1 MSLERKMNHKMR
13 CLILVTLFIL
23 LMAQPVKA
31 EETLIF
37 SGLKGSKLGL
47 MVEEVL
53 REAYRRIGIRMEI
66 KWLPG
71 VRALHVAN
79 DGEVDGAELRV
90 ASVSKKFTNLI
101 MVPVPV
107 YESDIVVFTRNEA
120 FPVKGWASLKPYRIG
135 VPGGYTA
142 ILDNVRGFNTWTV
155 KYPQLFRMLDT
166 NRVDIGVVDRFNGLV
181 TIKQLGLKGIRI
193 LAPPLETIRF
203 YNFLHKKHKDLVPRI
218 TASLQQ
224 MKDEGKIRQICD
236 KFEAKFIGD
245 HP

>member
-1 MSLERKMNHKMR
+1 MNNKMS
-13 CLILVTLFIL
+13 CLILVTLSIL
-23 LMAQPVKA
+23 LVAQPVKA

-37 SGLKGSKLGL
+37 SGLKDSKLGL

-53 REAYRRIGIRMEI
+53 QEAYRRIGIRMEI
-66 KWLPG
+66 RWLPG
-71 VRALHVAN
+71 ARALRMAN

-101 MVPVPV
+101 MIPVPV

-120 FPVKGWASLKPYRIG
+120 FPVGGWASLKPYRIG

-155 KYPQLFRMLDT
+155 KYAQIFRMLDT

-181 TIKQLGLKGIRI
+181 TIKQHGLKGIKI

-224 MKDEGKIRQICD
+224 MKDEGEMRRIWD
-236 KFEAKFIGD
+236 KFESKFAGD
-245 HP
+245 SP